1 MYFHTDNVGT
11 MGRLRL
17 ALANADKIRFSVDSA
32 GRLKF
37 KVGEGMWSEPI
48 PSTPDPYRDP
58 PVEKGVW
65 RHEDGTACTAYP
77 DSMDWTYTDEPYN
90 CHIHDQL
97 MWMEKR

>member
-58 PVEKGVW
+58 QPSPEW
-65 RHEDGTACTAYP
+65 RHLDQTLCSGRIHVVMDGTWGVC
-77 DSMDWTYTDEPYN
+77 DD
-90 CHIHDQL
+90 HDCRVRL
-97 MWMEKR
+97 MT